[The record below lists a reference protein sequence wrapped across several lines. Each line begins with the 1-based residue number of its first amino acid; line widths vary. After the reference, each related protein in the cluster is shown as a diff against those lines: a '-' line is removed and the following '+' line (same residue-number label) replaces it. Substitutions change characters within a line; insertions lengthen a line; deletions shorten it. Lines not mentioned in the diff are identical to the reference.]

1 MPPIEVGP
9 SRASSAIDARLARTA
24 GGEGVGAAAP
34 AAKPSG
40 TPAKTTAAS
49 PAANQA
55 AAPAVQTSPALDP
68 GKAPIDTDRVAVI
81 RKAVEEGSYPVI
93 PMRVADAM
101 IAAGVLL
108 RSPK

>member
-9 SRASSAIDARLARTA
+9 SRAPSAIDARLARTA
-24 GGEGVGAAAP
+24 GGEGVDAAAP

-40 TPAKTTAAS
+40 TPAKTTAGS
-49 PAANQA
+49 PA